1 MPYYINYEVEFDEE
15 VEWED
20 AHVKHCLE
28 PFQCDFLYLRDLPVP
43 TVIFSVSTSH
53 DIYDI
58 LSVIY
63 DLYITDMRYKIYG
76 TLYFTKYKQ

>member
-1 MPYYINYEVEFDEE
+1 MTHYINYIVEFDEG

-20 AHVKHCLE
+20 AQVKYCLE
-28 PFQCDFLYLRDLPVP
+28 SYKCEFLYLRNLPVV
-43 TVIFSVSTSH
+43 TVIFSVSAEH

-63 DLYITDMRYKIYG
+63 DLYITDMYYKEYG
-76 TLYFTKYKQ
+76 THQFKKYKQ